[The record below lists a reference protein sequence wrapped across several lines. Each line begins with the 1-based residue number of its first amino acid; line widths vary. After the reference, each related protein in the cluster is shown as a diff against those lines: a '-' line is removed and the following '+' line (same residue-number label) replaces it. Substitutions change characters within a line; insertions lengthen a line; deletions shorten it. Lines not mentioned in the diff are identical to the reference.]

1 MNEETYI
8 SIPLRVLEQYIP
20 KDEIKEHKKKNK
32 EKRTDIRVYLKPR
45 VKEQLKE
52 LSVKNHTTMSD
63 LVREAIELVYHFD
76 HGKNIY
82 TVTNC

>member
-1 MNEETYI
+1 MNDETYI

-20 KDEIKEHKKKNK
+20 KNEIKEYKKRNR
-32 EKRTDIRVYLKPR
+32 EKKIDIRVYLEPR

-52 LSVKNHTTMSD
+52 LSVKNHTTMSE

-76 HGKNIY
+76 HGKNSY
-82 TVTNC
+82 TVANY